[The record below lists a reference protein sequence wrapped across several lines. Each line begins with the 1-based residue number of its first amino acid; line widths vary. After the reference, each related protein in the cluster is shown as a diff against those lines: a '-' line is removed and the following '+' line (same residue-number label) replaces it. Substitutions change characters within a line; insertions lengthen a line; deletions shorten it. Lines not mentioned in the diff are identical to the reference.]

1 MITLA
6 GREPGEVE
14 PGPGQHGHA
23 AEAAPVCGHRQTGVT
38 EPVQVPGDGSQGNP
52 ECAASSW
59 AVAPSLDPSSSTGY
73 ITFDLGPGA
82 DLAVWSGQ
90 FEDLSPDVPRTSE
103 VCLAIGDGGA
113 DEVNAIF
120 KQWQSQGVTILREP
134 HDAGFGLTF
143 LAADPDGNRIR
154 VAPRG

>member
-1 MITLA
+1 MTRSVVSIVYVNDA
-6 GREPGEVE
+6 P
-14 PGPGQHGHA
+14 A
-23 AEAAPVCGHRQTGVT
+23 A
-38 EPVQVPGDGSQGNP
+38 
-52 ECAASSW
+52 
-59 AVAPSLDPSSSTGY
+59 AVFYGGLLGMSPSFETPGY

-82 DLAVWSGQ
+82 DLALWSGQ

-103 VCLAIGDGGA
+103 VCLAIDGGP

-120 KQWQSQGVTILREP
+120 EQWRSKDVTILHEP
-134 HDAGFGLTF
+134 RDAGFGPTF